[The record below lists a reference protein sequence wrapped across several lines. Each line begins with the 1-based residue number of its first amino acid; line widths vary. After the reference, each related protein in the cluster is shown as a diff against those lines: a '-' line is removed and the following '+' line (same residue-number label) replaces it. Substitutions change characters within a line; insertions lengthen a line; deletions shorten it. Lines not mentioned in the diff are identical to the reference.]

1 MRLYLDTSVLSAL
14 FDDRSPER
22 KRLTEDFFGIVGR
35 HEPYVSELT
44 LAEIELTPDE
54 NLRSRMQARC
64 ADLPVLSGK
73 ERQAADLAQ
82 EYVRHGAVPS
92 TYVEDA
98 LHLATAVVHGMD
110 AVLSWNFRHIVR
122 RKTRNVVDLVN
133 VERNLRKIEIMTP
146 AELL

>member
-22 KRLTEDFFGIVGR
+22 KRLTEDFFGIVGH

-73 ERQAADLAQ
+73 ERPPAEDAQYSRPGECGIARKLLAAEARRSGGLTRLLEKRSKARLSQTLAL
-82 EYVRHGAVPS
+82 PS
-92 TYVEDA
+92 T
-98 LHLATAVVHGMD
+98 
-110 AVLSWNFRHIVR
+110 R
-122 RKTRNVVDLVN
+122 
-133 VERNLRKIEIMTP
+133 
-146 AELL
+146 